1 MTFGHA
7 WFRHSEIIFAEKA
20 SPWKR
25 LSFRVNHAAFRSK
38 LTSTGVKS
46 SSLVPVP
53 VMNVREVRV
62 RVRQCLVAMGMR
74 MRLARRVARGM
85 SVLMMLIVNVQ
96 VLVLHR
102 FVMMQVLVAFGEV
115 KPYSHGH
122 QD

>member
-1 MTFGHA
+1 MD
-7 WFRHSEIIFAEKA
+7 
-20 SPWKR
+20 
-25 LSFRVNHAAFRSK
+25 
-38 LTSTGVKS
+38 
-46 SSLVPVP
+46 
-53 VMNVREVRV
+53 VREVRV